1 VPKGPGHKSEVG
13 LQFSLCDHSSS
24 IEKGDTRSPP
34 SASDQTCPTAWRI
47 MGALNSTRDI
57 PIPMLVQSGNA
68 GTDTTTGE
76 PVIFDAS
83 CVYGH
88 NEAE

>member
-1 VPKGPGHKSEVG
+1 
-13 LQFSLCDHSSS
+13 
-24 IEKGDTRSPP
+24 
-34 SASDQTCPTAWRI
+34 
-47 MGALNSTRDI
+47 MGTSTSTRDI
-57 PIPMLVQSGNA
+57 LIPMLVQSGTT
-68 GTDTTTGE
+68 GTDSTTGE